1 MAYLVAADLDWPL
14 RNELNDACGGS
25 FMDISIRQL
34 QRVDVLSLSGRL
46 DASSSP
52 ELKREIEALL
62 DKGRARLVLDLTN
75 LETLSSAG
83 LRVLADAR
91 KRARA
96 FKITDLEGGDVRIA
110 GPSKYIREVLDL
122 TGFSTMLQIYED
134 TLSAVGSF

>member
-1 MAYLVAADLDWPL
+1 
-14 RNELNDACGGS
+14 
-25 FMDISIRQL
+25 MDISIRQL
-34 QRVDVLSLSGRL
+34 QRVDVISLSGRL

-52 ELKREIEALL
+52 ELKREIDALL

-83 LRVLADAR
+83 LRVIADAR

-96 FKITDLEGGDVRIA
+96 FKLTDLEGGDVRIA

-122 TGFSTMLQIYED
+122 TGFSTMLQIYDD